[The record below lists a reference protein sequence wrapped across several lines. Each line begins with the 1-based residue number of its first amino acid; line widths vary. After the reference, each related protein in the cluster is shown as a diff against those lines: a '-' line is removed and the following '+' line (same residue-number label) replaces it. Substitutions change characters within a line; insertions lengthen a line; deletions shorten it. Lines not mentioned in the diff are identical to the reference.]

1 MNTHADSLVHE
12 RAPRRW
18 GLRSLS
24 GRLLILLLVPLALAQ
39 VMVVRELD
47 EQRDAADD
55 AASLS
60 AGIALMSTTGSLYAP
75 TAFEKMTSLGMT
87 FVDGLG
93 VPRGV
98 VTDIIGIDYVPLL
111 RTSRDALDSALA
123 ALVERDG
130 GRTMLDGRTVRV
142 RVGQLTQEIATMRA
156 AIDQRAGDPSVIR
169 RTMNGVLDFIDE
181 LALAAQPESATMTSA
196 PELTALARRSAH
208 LLSVVATVAAETRT
222 VAEVLGASDGT
233 TTADEAL
240 LLAGA
245 AQYAINTYEADLLD
259 DPEALARWTELRTS
273 APLVGYDALRR
284 QITDALAARSG
295 EESAGS
301 AEAFGENPALLQ
313 QLAGILQT
321 AFDRLISLEEYTS
334 QQLDDATVVARGVGD
349 EADRRVALWTV
360 LLIGLTIVMVA
371 FFVLTIW
378 VTVRPLA
385 RLTKRALQIG
395 RGELDPEPLPVTGP
409 SDIRAVV
416 STFNTVTSTLSTFE
430 HQLSRMASG
439 REPDPDD
446 LAAVPGALGASLR
459 ASVGRLADV
468 TQRLRHSEALATA
481 IVETAADAI
490 WTIDLAGR
498 ILTVNDTGER
508 LLGQREE
515 AQRGQHLPTLLGGR
529 IDVADLD
536 GEIEFRRANGSVA
549 HVLVSHSLVP
559 AEPRAIHAVFARDI
573 SERKRFEERLAFQA
587 RFDVLTGLPNRLAA
601 FEHLDEALA
610 RGEQTGQPVAVLFID
625 LDGFK
630 AINDSRGH
638 ASGDRL
644 LQEVARR
651 LRSGLRDTEFVG
663 RLGGDEFLIVMES
676 TDKMAA
682 LSLGERVIVN
692 IAQPFQADGDL
703 FVVSASIGVAIGTA
717 ALDGLELVRQADVA
731 VYHAKDRGRGRVAV
745 FDDSLQAAVEA
756 NAEVELALR
765 HAIMAGELELFFQ
778 PVLDVAERRI
788 WGAEALL
795 RWNRPGH
802 GQLLPDRF
810 IPVAERSS
818 LILDLGRWV
827 LHSACHTLAAWQH
840 DPQRDLLHLAVN
852 VSGRH
857 LVEGDLVGDV
867 RAAIE
872 ATGADPHSLEIE
884 LTETHLLAD
893 VDRANDVLVE
903 LREMGIDIAVDDFG
917 TGYSSMSYLRELE
930 IDTIKIDRMFIAR
943 AQDPGYDR
951 TIVEVL
957 LQLGRTL
964 QLDVVAE
971 GVENADQLA
980 FLTEL
985 GCGRVQG
992 YHVARPMPL
1001 SALET
1006 WLSTPVTSRSGG
1018 RG

>member
-1 MNTHADSLVHE
+1 MLFRSED
-12 RAPRRW
+12 
-18 GLRSLS
+18 LR
-24 GRLLILLLVPLALAQ
+24 
-39 VMVVRELD
+39 
-47 EQRDAADD
+47 
-55 AASLS
+55 
-60 AGIALMSTTGSLYAP
+60 
-75 TAFEKMTSLGMT
+75 
-87 FVDGLG
+87 
-93 VPRGV
+93 
-98 VTDIIGIDYVPLL
+98 
-111 RTSRDALDSALA
+111 
-123 ALVERDG
+123 
-130 GRTMLDGRTVRV
+130 
-142 RVGQLTQEIATMRA
+142 
-156 AIDQRAGDPSVIR
+156 
-169 RTMNGVLDFIDE
+169 
-181 LALAAQPESATMTSA
+181 
-196 PELTALARRSAH
+196 
-208 LLSVVATVAAETRT
+208 
-222 VAEVLGASDGT
+222 
-233 TTADEAL
+233 
-240 LLAGA
+240 
-245 AQYAINTYEADLLD
+245 D
-259 DPEALARWTELRTS
+259 DPEALATWAALRTS
-273 APLVGYDALRR
+273 APLVGYDALRP
-284 QITDALAARSG
+284 QITESLAERSG
-295 EESAGS
+295 KKSDSTDTTISGQPAMIQEL
-301 AEAFGENPALLQ
+301 AE
-313 QLAGILQT
+313 ILQT
-321 AFDRLISLEEYTS
+321 AFARLSAIQVYASD
-334 QQLDDATVVARGVGD
+334 QLDDATVVAQRIGD
-349 EADRRVALWTV
+349 EADRRVTLWTALLVV
-360 LLIGLTIVMVA
+360 LTVAMLVFFELTILA
-371 FFVLTIW
+371 
-378 VTVRPLA
+378 TVRPLS

-416 STFNTVTSTLSTFE
+416 STFNTVTGTLSTFE
-430 HQLSRMASG
+430 TQLSRMAAG
-439 REPDPDD
+439 RDLDPED
-446 LAAVPGALGASLR
+446 LASIPGALGASLR
-459 ASVGRLADV
+459 ASVSRLADV

-498 ILTVNDTGER
+498 ILSVNDTGER

-536 GEIEFRRANGSVA
+536 GEIEFRRANGSIA

-610 RGEQTGQPVAVLFID
+610 RSEQSGKPVAVLFID

-651 LRSGLRDTEFVG
+651 LRAGLRDTEFVG
-663 RLGGDEFLIVMES
+663 RLGGDEFLIVMET

-692 IAQPFQADGDL
+692 LAQPFQADGDL
-703 FVVSASIGVAIGTA
+703 FVVSASIGVAVGTA
-717 ALDGLELVRQADVA
+717 GVDGLELVRQADVA
-731 VYHAKDRGRGRVAV
+731 VYHAKDRGRGRVAL

-765 HAIMAGELELFFQ
+765 HAIMTDELELFFQ
-778 PVLDVAERRI
+778 PVLQVSAKRI

-827 LHSACHTLAAWQH
+827 LLRACETLAMW
-840 DPQRDLLHLAVN
+840 QRDPDRAHLHLAVN

-867 RAAIE
+867 RTALE
-872 ATGADPHSLEIE
+872 RTHADPRSLEIE

-893 VDRANDVLVE
+893 VERANDVLLE

-971 GVENADQLA
+971 GVENADQLS

-992 YHVARPMPL
+992 YHLARPMPL
-1001 SALET
+1001 EALET
-1006 WLSTPVTSRSGG
+1006 WLATPVAALVGG